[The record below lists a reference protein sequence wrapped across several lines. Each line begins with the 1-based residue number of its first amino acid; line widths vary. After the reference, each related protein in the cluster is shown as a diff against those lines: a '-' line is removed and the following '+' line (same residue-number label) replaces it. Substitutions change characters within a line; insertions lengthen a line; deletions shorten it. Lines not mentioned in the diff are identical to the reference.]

1 MRFLKTMLK
10 QVATGIKP
18 AADQSIVASRRQAG
32 TKQRGEQAEALAC
45 AFLQQ
50 QGLRLLARNYRSPG
64 RGGGEIDLVMQERD
78 GTMVFV
84 EVRLR
89 QRADFGGAAASIDR
103 RKQAKIVLAAQH
115 YLLSLGGAWPPCRFD
130 VVVLQGLPVPP
141 MAAISS
147 AAISDGLQ
155 WFKAAFDAS

>member
-18 AADQSIVASRRQAG
+18 VADQPIVASKRPAG

-78 GTMVFV
+78 GTLVFV

-89 QRADFGGAAASIDR
+89 QRADFGGAAASVDR

-115 YLLSLGGAWPPCRFD
+115 FLLSQRGAEPPCRFD
-130 VVVLQGLPVPP
+130 VVVLQGPP
-141 MAAISS
+141 LAGMAAKP
-147 AAISDGLQ
+147 ATAMAGLE
-155 WFKAAFDAS
+155 WIKAAFDAG